1 MANSDFRRK
10 RRTEILVKEGGSLA
24 ARIAEEVQSHYGT
37 VVLQEPTEG
46 LVMVKLRERAR
57 NSLFYI
63 GEVLVTEA
71 KAEVAGFSGL
81 GVVQGTNEE
90 LALQLAIIDAAWNAH
105 VPETETWSS
114 WLSDAAEAVAT
125 RESEENGRI
134 METRVNFVSMQEEE
148 PL

>member
-1 MANSDFRRK
+1 MADSAFGRK
-10 RRTEILVKEGGSLA
+10 RRTEILVKDGGRLA
-24 ARIAEEVQSHYGT
+24 AHIAQEVQASYGAT
-37 VVLQEPTEG
+37 VLQDPTEG

-71 KAEVAGFSGL
+71 KAEVAGAPGL
-81 GVVQGTNEE
+81 GLVQGANGE
-90 LALQLAIIDAAWNAH
+90 LALHLAVIDAAWNAC
-105 VPETETWSS
+105 VPETEVWSS
-114 WLSDAAEAVAT
+114 LLSEAGEALER
-125 RESEENGRI
+125 RESQENGRI